1 MKLDGLTVLDLSL
14 FLPGPAATQ
23 HMADHG
29 ARVIKVENPR
39 APEPTRSAE
48 AFPWQQGDET
58 VMFRNTQRGKESIA
72 LDLKTE
78 AGKTALLALAQQVDV
93 VVEAFRPGVAR
104 RLGIDYDTLSA
115 TNPGLIY
122 CSISAFGQTGPWRE
136 KPAHDTATVAAAG
149 ILDLTRSPEG
159 DAGPAIIGVPIAD
172 MLSSYLAL
180 SGILMALLR
189 RQTTGRGDFV
199 DISMFESILAASPNI
214 LGPVFGGNQAPER
227 LKERTH
233 GGNAMLNVYETADH
247 QYIALGGGEH
257 KFVEALF
264 NGLGHPEFIAA
275 VTGPAGEGHWA
286 AIEYLRS
293 AFRAHSR
300 AEWESWFEGRDICW
314 SPILTLKETWES
326 EHVQARVMRWQD
338 EDGNDHVGT
347 PIKFAREPAQMN
359 PTLPAVGQNTV
370 DIVEKLDLTPT
381 QREAIL
387 ASLENMYVQ

>member
-48 AFPWQQGDET
+48 AFPWQQGGET

-78 AGKTALLALAQQVDV
+78 AGKKALLALAQEVDV
-93 VVEAFRPGVAR
+93 VVEAFRPGVAK

-122 CSISAFGQTGPWRE
+122 CSISAFGQTGPWRD

-149 ILDLTRSPEG
+149 ILDVTRSPEG

-180 SGILMALLR
+180 SGILMALHR
-189 RQTTGRGDFV
+189 RQTTGQGDFV
-199 DISMFESILAASPNI
+199 DISMFESVLAASPNI
-214 LGPVFGGNQAPER
+214 LGPVFGGDQAPER

-233 GGNAMLNVYETADH
+233 GGNAMLNVYETADG

-264 NGLGHPEFIAA
+264 SGLGRSEFIEA
-275 VTGPAGEGHWA
+275 VTGPAGEGPWA
-286 AIEYLRS
+286 AIEFLRN
-293 AFRAHSR
+293 AFRTRSR
-300 AEWESWFEGRDICW
+300 AEWENWFEGRDICW
-314 SPILTLKETWES
+314 SPVVTLKEAWQSEQVWE
-326 EHVQARVMRWQD
+326 RGMRFQD
-338 EDGNDHVGT
+338 AAGHDHIGSA
-347 PIKFAREPAQMN
+347 IKFSNEPAQID
-359 PTLPAVGQNTV
+359 TQLPEIGANTAKIIA
-370 DIVEKLDLTPT
+370 DLDLT
-381 QREAIL
+381 EADRKGIL
-387 ASLENMYVQ
+387 DLL

>member
-78 AGKTALLALAQQVDV
+78 AGKKALLALAQEVDV
-93 VVEAFRPGVAR
+93 VVEAFRPGVAK

-122 CSISAFGQTGPWRE
+122 CSISAFGQTGPWRD

-159 DAGPAIIGVPIAD
+159 DTGPAIIGVPIAD

-189 RQTTGRGDFV
+189 RQTTGRGDSV
-199 DISMFESILAASPNI
+199 DISMFESVLAASPNI
-214 LGPVFGGNQAPER
+214 LGPVFAGNQAPER

-233 GGNAMLNVYETADH
+233 GGHAMLNVYETSDH
-247 QYIALGGGEH
+247 QHIALGGGEH

-275 VTGPAGEGHWA
+275 VIGPAGESHWA

-314 SPILTLKETWES
+314 SPVLTLKEAWQSEQVWE
-326 EHVQARVMRWQD
+326 RGMRFRD
-338 EDGNDHVGT
+338 AAGHDHIGSA
-347 PIKFAREPAQMN
+347 IKFSNEPAQID
-359 PTLPAVGQNTV
+359 TQLPEIGANTAKIIA
-370 DIVEKLDLTPT
+370 DLDLT
-381 QREAIL
+381 EADCKGIL
-387 ASLENMYVQ
+387 DVL